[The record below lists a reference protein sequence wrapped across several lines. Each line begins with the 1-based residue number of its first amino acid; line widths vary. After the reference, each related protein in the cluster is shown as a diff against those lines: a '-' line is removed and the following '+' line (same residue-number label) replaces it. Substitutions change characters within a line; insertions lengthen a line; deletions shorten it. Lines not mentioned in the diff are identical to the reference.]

1 MTAGSRDTITNV
13 CIILGSLIC
22 LVWIIPAYTPAYPG
36 YGVPG
41 SLVPN
46 VSVSIILIL
55 SIVLLA
61 RNLSARFFSQSRALK
76 EKSQK
81 NISMAD
87 RVHLWQLI
95 RFMIPCILLM
105 PAMKLIGFVPAGIL
119 FMLAIQFF
127 CGQRKPLTLTLVAVL
142 PVCLIYAA
150 MRFGLG
156 VPMP

>member
-1 MTAGSRDTITNV
+1 MTVTTRDTITNV
-13 CIILGSLIC
+13 CIIFGCLIF
-22 LVWIIPAYTPAYPG
+22 LFWIIPAYTPEYPG

-46 VSVSIILIL
+46 VSVSIILAL
-55 SIVLLA
+55 SILMLS
-61 RNLSARFFSQSRALK
+61 RNVYARFFSRQGALK
-76 EKSQK
+76 AKPAQHIK
-81 NISMAD
+81 LAD

-105 PAMKLIGFVPAGIL
+105 PAMRLIGFVSAGIL

-127 CGQRKPLTLTLVAVL
+127 CGQRKPLTMVLVAVL